1 MTMLIPNFRD
11 RHALILHREDHNRD
25 ALMAQLARL
34 GVRVSALWP
43 AEAVTAA
50 ESDVL
55 FFDADMG
62 FDGLFAWKSGKA
74 RIPLIALLGS
84 EAPGRIEWM
93 LAQEPCAYLA
103 KPIGSTGAFSALS
116 IAFHNFALKQTR
128 DEALRQIGLQHQI
141 RGAVLRAA
149 AALMKRH
156 DLDPGAALGMLRSES
171 MRRRL
176 PLEAV
181 SALVLDGK
189 WLPGARGPR
198 RPATGQDGK
207 RATSG

>member
-1 MTMLIPNFRD
+1 MTTLIPNFRD
-11 RHALILHREDHNRD
+11 RQALILHREDHNRD
-25 ALMAQLARL
+25 ALVAQLTRL
-34 GVRVSALWP
+34 GVRASVAWP
-43 AEAVTAA
+43 AEGVTAA
-50 ESDVL
+50 GSDVL

-62 FDGLFAWKSGKA
+62 FDGLFAWKTGKA
-74 RIPLIALLGS
+74 EIPLVALLGS

-93 LAQEPCAYLA
+93 LAQEPCAYLS

-116 IAFHNFALKQTR
+116 IAFHNFALKRTH
-128 DEALRQIGLQHQI
+128 DAALRAIGLQHQI

-149 AALMKRH
+149 AALMKQH
-156 DLDPGAALGMLRSES
+156 DLDPGAALGLLRTES

-189 WLPGARGPR
+189 WLPNPR
-198 RPATGQDGK
+198 TPGRPASTQDGK

>member
-1 MTMLIPNFRD
+1 VTKLIPNFRD
-11 RHALILHREDHNRD
+11 RRALILHREDRNRD
-25 ALMAQLARL
+25 ALVAQLARL
-34 GVRVSALWP
+34 GVQASALWP
-43 AEAVTAA
+43 AEAVSAA
-50 ESDVL
+50 DSDML
-55 FFDADMG
+55 FFDADMS
-62 FDGLFAWKSGKA
+62 FDGLFAWKTGEA

-93 LAQEPCAYLA
+93 LAQEPSAYLW
-103 KPIGSTGAFSALS
+103 KPIGSTGVFSALS
-116 IAFHNFALKQTR
+116 IAFHTFTLKQRR
-128 DEALRQIGLQHQI
+128 DEALRQIERQHQI
-141 RGAVLRAA
+141 RGDVLRAA

-156 DLDPGAALGMLRSES
+156 DLEPGAALGLLRSES

-189 WLPGARGPR
+189 WLPGARVPR
-198 RPATGQDGK
+198 RPAGGQDGK